1 MQEEGTDSRIDYLA
15 IGELIENVDPTFLT
29 NMRSLLDLMAP
40 KDQQDYGFK
49 HFDNVDGAVQSL
61 RTHVTQKL
69 NKQTSQL
76 VELGERIIEEVYI
89 TEQKTLKS
97 IELTADRVP

>member
-1 MQEEGTDSRIDYLA
+1 MQEAGTDSRIDYIA

-49 HFDNVDGAVQSL
+49 HFDNGDGAVQSL
-61 RTHVTQKL
+61 RTHVTQEL

-89 TEQKTLKS
+89 NGETTLKA
-97 IELTADRVP
+97 IELTADKVP

>member
-1 MQEEGTDSRIDYLA
+1 MQEAGTDSRIDYLE

-40 KDQQDYGFK
+40 KDQEDYGFK
-49 HFDNVDGAVQSL
+49 HFDSVDGAVQSL
-61 RTHVTQKL
+61 RTHVTQEL

-76 VELGERIIEEVYI
+76 VELGERIIDEVYI
-89 TEQKTLKS
+89 TATTTLKA
-97 IELTADRVP
+97 IELTADKVP

>member
-1 MQEEGTDSRIDYLA
+1 MQEAGTDPRIDYIA

-29 NMRSLLDLMAP
+29 NMRELLNLMAP

-49 HFDNVDGAVQSL
+49 HFDSVDGAVQSL
-61 RTHVTQKL
+61 RTHVTQEL

-76 VELGERIIEEVYI
+76 EQLGQRIIEEVH
-89 TEQKTLKS
+89 TAATTTLKA
-97 IELTADRVP
+97 IELTADKVP